1 MAKLSVPQVFDKQ
14 MHRLAF
20 LDNATSVG
28 YDLPINA
35 LWSAN
40 FTLPADDPKNE
51 YCQPFNYVEIF
62 DGETRIDLFRIVGV
76 DFTRSDSISTTYTC
90 EHCLATLLDDVI
102 FQYDQIGGANTKTFQ
117 VLQYLLGKQNTQNWV
132 MGECDFARKF
142 EYNFENDNL
151 LAAVFS
157 VPQCF
162 DAEYIW
168 TWDTTVYPWA
178 LSLKALPTEISAEI
192 RYGKN
197 LAGIHKTT
205 DCTTVVNRIFPLGYG
220 EGVNQLTI
228 KEVNNGLPYVE
239 DGLSQQRYGLHQSIL
254 VDSRYQVAENLMD
267 YAKQNLMQLAE
278 PYVSYE
284 VSAIDL
290 FRLRNDDYGHFR
302 TGAKVKVVD
311 QEDNITLTTT
321 VVEVKKDDLRSDPAA
336 ITVTLAN
343 KEQSVASSIS
353 DLENR
358 TLINETYSQ
367 GATNVNVQNFA
378 DNADVNYP
386 ASFKMYIPENAV
398 RINQVLLNVSFEPFR
413 GYSKAVSSTKIDLDT
428 TQSGGGVTKAETS
441 LNISYDAPSGSQPE
455 GSTEGA
461 GMHNHGIPNGVLL
474 AQVDSSL
481 KITGYRTWW
490 ESGHHIHS
498 LPYHRHT
505 ININV
510 PAHSHGITMPSH
522 SHDMEYGIYTGTTAN
537 MATVKVD
544 GNTVDNITDWNNIN
558 IANHLSIN
566 ADTGKVNRGWH
577 TIEITP
583 NKQSRIV
590 AALFLQIFTNSRG
603 GGDY

>member
-1 MAKLSVPQVFDKQ
+1 MANLSVPQVFDKQ

-102 FQYDQIGGANTKTFQ
+102 FQYDQIGGANTKTYQ
-117 VLQYLLGKQNTQNWV
+117 VLQYLLGKQTTQNWV
-132 MGECDFARKF
+132 MSECDFERKF

-168 TWDTTVYPWA
+168 QWDTTVYPWA

-302 TGAKVKVVD
+302 TGAKVKVID

-378 DNADVNYP
+378 DNADANYP

-398 RINQVLLNVSFEPFR
+398 RINQVLLNVQLEAFR
-413 GYSKAVSSTKIDLDT
+413 GYSKSVSSTKIDLT
-428 TQSGGGVTKAETS
+428 ATNTSEAQGSTSSSTVLKAE
-441 LNISYDAPSGSQPE
+441 NISPSSDE
-455 GSTEGA
+455 A
-461 GMHNHGIPNGVLL
+461 ANAVHNHGIPAGTRIIIGSY
-474 AQVDSSL
+474 DGTP
-481 KITGYRTWW
+481 TGSVGWTP
-490 ESGHHIHS
+490 SGAHNHGAHTHTFN
-498 LPYHRHT
+498 LPS
-505 ININV
+505 
-510 PAHSHGITMPSH
+510 HSHKITMPSH
-522 SHDMEYGIYTGTTAN
+522 NHNMEYGIYTGSTADSI
-537 MATVKVD
+537 TVAVD
-544 GNTVDNITDWNNIN
+544 GNSLPAITDYNNIN
-558 IANHLSIN
+558 LVNYLSTN
-566 ADTGKVNRGWH
+566 DTGKINRGWH
-577 TIEITP
+577 TIQITP

>member
-1 MAKLSVPQVFDKQ
+1 MANLSVPQVFDKQ

-102 FQYDQIGGANTKTFQ
+102 FQYDQIGGATTKTYQ
-117 VLQYLLGKQNTQNWV
+117 VLQYLLGKQTTQNWV
-132 MGECDFARKF
+132 MSECDFERKF

-168 TWDTTVYPWA
+168 QWDTTVYPWA

-228 KEVNNGLPYVE
+228 SEVNSGLPYVE

-290 FRLRNDDYGHFR
+290 FRLQNDDYGHFR
-302 TGAKVKVVD
+302 TGAKVKVID

-378 DNADVNYP
+378 DNADANYP

-398 RINQVLLNVSFEPFR
+398 RINQVLLNVQLEAFR
-413 GYSKAVSSTKIDLDT
+413 GYSKSVSSTKIDLT
-428 TQSGGGVTKAETS
+428 ATNTSEAQGSTSSSTVLKAE
-441 LNISYDAPSGSQPE
+441 NISPSSDE
-455 GSTEGA
+455 A
-461 GMHNHGIPNGVLL
+461 VNAVHNHGIPAGTRIIIGSY
-474 AQVDSSL
+474 DGTP
-481 KITGYRTWW
+481 TGSVGWTP
-490 ESGHHIHS
+490 SGAHNHGAHTHTFN
-498 LPYHRHT
+498 LPS
-505 ININV
+505 
-510 PAHSHGITMPSH
+510 HSHKITMPSH
-522 SHDMEYGIYTGTTAN
+522 NHNMEYGIYTGSTADSI
-537 MATVKVD
+537 TVAVD
-544 GNTVDNITDWNNIN
+544 GNTLPTITDYNNIN
-558 IANHLSIN
+558 LVNYLSTN
-566 ADTGKVNRGWH
+566 DTGKITRGWH